1 MKVRKDDEA
10 GVFLVEP
17 DDPEELIPVAADDA
31 EARKETVPPGL
42 IVMEPFDSFTATAYP
57 TETGWTF
64 YGEGLIPQLKRS
76 LGIE

>member
-1 MKVRKDDEA
+1 MKCRPYSRSKPDGA
-10 GVFLVEP
+10 GDGIVFVVEP
-17 DDPEELIPVAADDA
+17 DDPEDLIPVAADDS
-31 EARKETVPPGL
+31 EAREETVPSG
-42 IVMEPFDSFTATAYP
+42 P